1 MSAYQVCDN
10 VLKALD
16 DEEYQFILVN
26 FANPDM
32 VGHTGV
38 MDAAIKACEAVD
50 ECVGKIAQKALDNN
64 VTMIITADHGN
75 AEWMYNEQTHAPQTA
90 HTTNVVPFI
99 VVSNDK
105 YELNNEGALCD
116 IAPSVLEILGIKK
129 PAEMTGKSMIKS
141 MAYKA

>member
-1 MSAYQVCDN
+1 
-10 VLKALD
+10 
-16 DEEYQFILVN
+16 
-26 FANPDM
+26 M

-75 AEWMYNEQTHAPQTA
+75 AEWMFNEQTQAPQTA